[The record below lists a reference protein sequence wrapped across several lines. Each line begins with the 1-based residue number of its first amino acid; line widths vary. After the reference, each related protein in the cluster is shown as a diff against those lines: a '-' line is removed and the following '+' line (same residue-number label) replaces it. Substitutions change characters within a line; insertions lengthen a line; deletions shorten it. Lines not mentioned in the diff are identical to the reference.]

1 MTQQNTALIDDIM
14 AALDAESSQNVELIV
29 RNTQNGATKKMA
41 LASLEQIIYSYLTT
55 APVVSNLASVL
66 GATKTAKDLDIIS
79 LNNGTYAVYS
89 TTTGAPVTPLLGDIV
104 VVSTWNIE
112 TKSFIYFTT
121 IKKIYVGYKLYNE
134 NSITWKQL
142 SYAAP

>member
-1 MTQQNTALIDDIM
+1 MANMTELQLQGDSTVYKLNDARVTTTSVTTATHI
-14 AALDAESSQNVELIV
+14 
-29 RNTQNGATKKMA
+29 
-41 LASLEQIIYSYLTT
+41 LTT
-55 APVVSNLASVL
+55 NSGVTSIAPITAANLASVL

-89 TTTGAPVTPLLGDIV
+89 TTTGAPVTPLSGDIV
-104 VVSTWNIE
+104 VVFIWNIE
-112 TKSFIYFTT
+112 TKSFIYFTSS
-121 IKKIYVGYKLYNE
+121 KKIYVGYKLYNE